1 MEDIGEAIS
10 QRVVVLAIRL
20 GQMKRFCDRN
30 QHLLTCQCLRAICIL
45 KMLLKSDSLRLQFG
59 DAKSPNGLHHIDRN
73 RAQQAA
79 ACRVFLAL
87 IVALMGRAEHVNIHG
102 RVETVKK
109 RTQLKKFIF
118 LQGLRTLQSHVP
130 APN

>member
-1 MEDIGEAIS
+1 
-10 QRVVVLAIRL
+10 
-20 GQMKRFCDRN
+20 
-30 QHLLTCQCLRAICIL
+30 
-45 KMLLKSDSLRLQFG
+45 MLLKPDGLRLQFG
-59 DAKSPNGLHHIDRN
+59 YAESPDGLHHIDRN

-87 IVALMGRAEHVNIHG
+87 IVALMVRAEHVNIHG

-118 LQGLRTLQSHVP
+118 LQRLRASQSHES
-130 APN
+130 APK